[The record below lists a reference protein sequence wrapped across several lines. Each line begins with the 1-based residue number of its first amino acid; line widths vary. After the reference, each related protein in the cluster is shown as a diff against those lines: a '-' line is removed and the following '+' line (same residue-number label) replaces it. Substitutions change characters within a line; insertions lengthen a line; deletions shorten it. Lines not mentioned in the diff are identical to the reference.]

1 MKNPTFHFSL
11 YCRGTL
17 VDTFVTDCRQDFEEV
32 VTYARAVRERGIQ
45 ERRPITMDML
55 PDLKSALLATILSS
69 RPRPSEIK
77 MECMPRTFVMI
88 GPCDMTLMQWLYEL
102 WIADLH
108 LMDELVLIPNYLD
121 LQCYST
127 PLWLKHMH
135 TATYCDS
142 TSDVASELLR
152 TVFLFHIWE
161 ESW

>member
-32 VTYARAVRERGIQ
+32 ATYARAVRERGIQ

-77 MECMPRTFVMI
+77 MGCMPRTFVMI
-88 GPCDMTLMQWLYEL
+88 EPCDMTLMQ
-102 WIADLH
+102 
-108 LMDELVLIPNYLD
+108 
-121 LQCYST
+121 
-127 PLWLKHMH
+127 
-135 TATYCDS
+135 
-142 TSDVASELLR
+142 
-152 TVFLFHIWE
+152 
-161 ESW
+161 